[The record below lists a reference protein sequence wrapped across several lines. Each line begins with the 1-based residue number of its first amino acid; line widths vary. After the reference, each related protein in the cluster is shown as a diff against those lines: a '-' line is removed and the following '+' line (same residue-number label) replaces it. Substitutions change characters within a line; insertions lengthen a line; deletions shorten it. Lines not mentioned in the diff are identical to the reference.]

1 MSKKVFSQCS
11 AVVADGDSTYTSK
24 VIADLKK
31 IVKLS
36 SGVALFQ
43 EILKT
48 QYQITIV
55 MTDPGSGNGS
65 SYTANASPLLVQAIN
80 RSLPDLFKDELKTT
94 LDKAK
99 KSGIPLD
106 FIARQLTEGLTAVT
120 YRAEKNVVQP
130 QSKVSTPTGLSGSQV
145 MALHAGAAMKS
156 LSVLLEFADGKLTV
170 DQLPAAWK
178 ADLPRILR
186 PWLTPG
192 QGASA
197 TIWFNPDD
205 TKPCA
210 IDPAMKGRPPMLGL
224 VHELVHALHS
234 CRGTDMRVRIGNEN
248 LEEVITTGLPPYQ
261 FEEFSDNKFRTEFS
275 EDTLLRM
282 KY

>member
-1 MSKKVFSQCS
+1 MPKKVFSMCSAIAADGDKTYTS
-11 AVVADGDSTYTSK
+11 AVVKHLD
-24 VIADLKK
+24 K
-31 IVKLS
+31 ISALS

-43 EILKT
+43 EVLKNH
-48 QYQITIV
+48 YQITIV

-80 RSLPDLFKDELKTT
+80 RSLPDLFQTNLKAA
-94 LDKAK
+94 LDAAK
-99 KSGIPLD
+99 RSGIPLD

-120 YRAEKNVVQP
+120 YRAETNVAQP

-145 MALHAGAAMKS
+145 MALHASAAMKS
-156 LSVLLEFADGKLTV
+156 LSVLLEFADGKLKV

-192 QGASA
+192 LGANA
-197 TIWFNPDD
+197 TIWFDPDD
-205 TKPCA
+205 WKPCA
-210 IDPAMKGRPPMLGL
+210 IDPAMKNRHPALGL
-224 VHELVHALHS
+224 VHEIIHALHS

-261 FEEFSDNKFRTEFS
+261 FEEFSDNRFRTQFGK
-275 EDTLLRM
+275 DVNLRM